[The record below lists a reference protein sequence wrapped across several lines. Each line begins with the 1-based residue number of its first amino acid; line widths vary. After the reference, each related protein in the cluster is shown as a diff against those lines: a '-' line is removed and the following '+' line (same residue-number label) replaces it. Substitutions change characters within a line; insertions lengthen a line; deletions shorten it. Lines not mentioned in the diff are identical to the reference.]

1 MCAFALLNCG
11 IVQGQN
17 GPALLE
23 QQFKRADSVLS
34 VLLERPETR
43 MKEIAPV
50 EDLFREALANRPE
63 FVTILRTNSKGQI
76 VNVVSRDDSAFVR
89 NSDVSS
95 KEWYAGPQESKRPY
109 YGPVI
114 QENRRSFLFWS
125 KPILVRNSLG
135 MSRFGGVVAVKVNL
149 LVCFKLFAERF
160 QGPFQILLKGKE
172 FYYLSWD
179 EHASYEEKPVH
190 IPGTSGLT
198 CRFVS
203 NKTNETKSAIS
214 GTEPGPV
221 NPVYSI
227 QSKTPSLLE
236 TASAPVV
243 LKKNIRPELA
253 GAAMIVAVLITGT
266 IIVRRRKRRE
276 IPVEKTS
283 SGVVSAQ
290 GLAKELDD
298 AIRQSLH
305 NEALE
310 KIRTREMEEKIR
322 GDLILELKKQV
333 AENEA
338 DILKN
343 NARAEMK
350 EDIRMELQKNEAKAI
365 RAIVEKELTDSW
377 REEIREKHHE
387 TIYEQELENLKKI
400 VQEKLIEKEMPL
412 MVESYRKELSKEIRQ
427 KISDAF
433 SGQIEKN
440 EREELTAR
448 VRELVKAEEETIRN
462 HLREEMNANIRQ
474 ELKRQEYEVLVDNQR
489 DQFKKRIRDEI
500 EEKELPAIHDD
511 ILRRISEE
519 ERRRINNYERPGIIE
534 AERNCL
540 REQEAPG
547 LREEIRAALRE
558 EELEAIHASVKTE
571 IFAETVRAIKAGLE
585 EEYQGVVDKK
595 LEKYRETVEKQVRG
609 EIKGRI
615 KSEYHGLVEHI
626 ERLSQSIGNVEAL
639 DSLSQT
645 ITLLHDEK
653 KKYKYFNL
661 NAAQTESL
669 LEYLKRVQNRF
680 NIFLDKLDEAV
691 RETVLKVNSVMNILD
706 NSDLE

>member
-1 MCAFALLNCG
+1 M
-11 IVQGQN
+11 
-17 GPALLE
+17 E
-23 QQFKRADSVLS
+23 QQFKRADSALS

-63 FVTILRTNSKGQI
+63 FATILRTNSKGQI
-76 VNVVSRDDSAFVR
+76 VNVASRDDSGFVG
-89 NSDVSS
+89 NTDVSS

-125 KPILVRNSLG
+125 KPILIRNSMG
-135 MSRFGGVVAVKVNL
+135 MSRFGGVIAAKVNL
-149 LVCFKLFAERF
+149 PVCFKLFAERF

-179 EHASYEEKPVH
+179 EHASYEEKPIH

-214 GTEPGPV
+214 GPEPGPV
-221 NPVYSI
+221 NPIHNI
-227 QSKTPSLLE
+227 QSKTPLPLK
-236 TASAPVV
+236 TATVPVA
-243 LKKNIRPELA
+243 LKKNIGPGLA
-253 GAAMIVAVLITGT
+253 GAAMIVAVFITGT
-266 IIVRRRKRRE
+266 IMVRRRKRRE
-276 IPVEKTS
+276 IPVEKTLS
-283 SGVVSAQ
+283 VVVSSQ

-298 AIRQSLH
+298 AILQSLH

-310 KIRTREMEEKIR
+310 KIPTQEMKEKVR
-322 GDLILELKKQV
+322 ADLMLELKKEV

-338 DILKN
+338 DILRN

-350 EDIRMELQKNEAKAI
+350 EDIRMGLQKNEAKAI
-365 RAIVEKELTDSW
+365 RAVVEKELTDSW
-377 REEIREKHHE
+377 REEIREKYHE
-387 TIYEQELENLKKI
+387 TIYKQEIENLKKI

-448 VRELVKAEEETIRN
+448 VRELVKEEEETIRN
-462 HLREEMNANIRQ
+462 HLREEMNANIQQ

-489 DQFKKRIRDEI
+489 DQLKKRIRDEI
-500 EEKELPAIHDD
+500 EEKELPAIHDE
-511 ILRRISEE
+511 ILRRVSEE
-519 ERRRINNYERPGIIE
+519 ERRRIDTQERPGIIE
-534 AERNCL
+534 AERKRL

-547 LREEIRAALRE
+547 LREEIRATLRE
-558 EELEAIHASVKTE
+558 EELGAMHASVKTE
-571 IFAETVRAIKAGLE
+571 IYAETVQALRADIQ
-585 EEYQGVVDKK
+585 EEYKGVIDEK
-595 LEKYRETVEKQVRG
+595 LDEYRKAVEKQVRG
-609 EIKGRI
+609 EIKGKI
-615 KSEYHGLVEHI
+615 KSEYHGLVEYI
-626 ERLSQSIGNVEAL
+626 ERLSQSIGNVDAL

-645 ITLLHDEK
+645 IILLHDEK

-661 NAAQTESL
+661 NTAQTESL

-691 RETVLKVNSVMNILD
+691 REMVLKINSVMNTLD
-706 NSDLE
+706 NSDLG

>member
-1 MCAFALLNCG
+1 MLLQHGKGAWGDWDNVMMSAPFRCICGMALLLTCR
-11 IVQGQN
+11 IVRGQN
-17 GPALLE
+17 GAALLE
-23 QQFKRADSVLS
+23 QQFKRVDSALS
-34 VLLERPETR
+34 VLLDRPETR

-50 EDLFREALANRPE
+50 ENLFREALANRPE

-76 VNVVSRDDSAFVR
+76 VNVAARDDSMFVK
-89 NSDVSS
+89 NTDVSN
-95 KEWYAGPQESKRPY
+95 KEWYRSPQESKRPY

-125 KPILVRNSLG
+125 KPILVRNSMG
-135 MSRFGGVVAVKVNL
+135 MPRFGGVIAAKVNL
-149 LVCFKLFAERF
+149 PVCFKLFAARF
-160 QGPFQILLKGKE
+160 QGPFQILLRGKE

-214 GTEPGPV
+214 GAEPGPM
-221 NPVYSI
+221 NPVHSI
-227 QSKTPSLLE
+227 QSKTPSPLKA
-236 TASAPVV
+236 ASVPVA
-243 LKKNIRPELA
+243 LKKNIGPGLA
-253 GAAMIVAVLITGT
+253 GAAMIVAVFITGT
-266 IIVRRRKRRE
+266 IIVRRRRNRK

-283 SGVVSAQ
+283 AGNVSPQ
-290 GLAKELDD
+290 SLAKELDD
-298 AIRQSLH
+298 AIRHSLH
-305 NEALE
+305 DDSPE
-310 KIRTREMEEKIR
+310 KIRTQEMEEIVR
-322 GDLILELKKQV
+322 VDLMREIKKEV

-338 DILKN
+338 DILRN
-343 NARAEMK
+343 NERAEIK

-365 RAIVEKELTDSW
+365 RAV
-377 REEIREKHHE
+377 
-387 TIYEQELENLKKI
+387 
-400 VQEKLIEKEMPL
+400 VEKEMPL

-433 SGQIEKN
+433 STQIEKN
-440 EREELTAR
+440 EREEL
-448 VRELVKAEEETIRN
+448 RE
-462 HLREEMNANIRQ
+462 
-474 ELKRQEYEVLVDNQR
+474 D
-489 DQFKKRIRDEI
+489 
-500 EEKELPAIHDD
+500 
-511 ILRRISEE
+511 
-519 ERRRINNYERPGIIE
+519 
-534 AERNCL
+534 
-540 REQEAPG
+540 
-547 LREEIRAALRE
+547 IRAALRE
-558 EELEAIHASVKTE
+558 EELEAMHASVKTE
-571 IFAETVRAIKAGLE
+571 IYAETVRAIKAGLE

-595 LEKYRETVEKQVRG
+595 LEEYREAVEKQVRG

-615 KSEYHGLVEHI
+615 KSEYQGLVEHI
-626 ERLSQSIGNVEAL
+626 ERLSQTIGNVETL

-680 NIFLDKLDEAV
+680 NIFLDKLDEEA
-691 RETVLKVNSVMNILD
+691 REMVLKVNSVMNTLD